1 MRLDGAEGSVHE
13 ASWGLSGVD
22 AHVPCGPS
30 RHSPQE
36 TPQRPEEL
44 WTRGDSSPVVQRE
57 GSGVVCASPLA
68 RRSLHPRGQHL
79 AAASETEEHGKGHLQ
94 PLAGID
100 GLFSGPGTAS
110 GTGTGGAGQ

>member
-13 ASWGLSGVD
+13 ATWGLSGVD

-30 RHSPQE
+30 RHSPLE

-57 GSGVVCASPLA
+57 GSGVVSASPLA
-68 RRSLHPRGQHL
+68 RRSPHPLGQHL
-79 AAASETEEHGKGHLQ
+79 AAASETEE
-94 PLAGID
+94 LAKATCN
-100 GLFSGPGTAS
+100 P
-110 GTGTGGAGQ
+110 